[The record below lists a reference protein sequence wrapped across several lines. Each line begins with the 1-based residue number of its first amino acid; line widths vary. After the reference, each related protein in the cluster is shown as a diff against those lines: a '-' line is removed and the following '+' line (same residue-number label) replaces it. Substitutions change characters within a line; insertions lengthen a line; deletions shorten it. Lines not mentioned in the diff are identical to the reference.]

1 MRGGIRSGVSRE
13 LTRAAGARG
22 PVPAGAET
30 SRTAGRLWDD
40 WPVRETEPP
49 AEPTNAKQ
57 RSVRPFGFAAGL
69 IGRSGEVASLSIVLL
84 TGVGLLFV
92 GLETVRVSPDWG
104 FSYGGAINGVFSQ
117 LAVTGPAAVLIA
129 LATTANILVGA
140 FVLRLLGTP
149 AFRSLS
155 DLVLAGF
162 TAAVVLDAVTLFILG
177 SVGFFGWPELLAL
190 HVVAAAGYVSARRR
204 VALMAAPL
212 RFRVSRPAA
221 WWLLVAAVWAGPI
234 LVALA
239 SPAVPFM
246 DVLPNHVAPVEHIH
260 VFGSFATLTTSPSP
274 IYGASR
280 LMLGYVAMLGQL
292 STITN
297 LHAILA
303 DAAFA
308 TPLTVLVAVAARRLA
323 GALFGGSA
331 SFWVLL
337 TFPLTFTFMR
347 LPDARGTVVVFPIA
361 AWALVTVAT
370 ELRARQAERRA
381 TERRSGRSPGAPVQP
396 GTQGSL
402 GPNVGLVFAIGAA
415 FLVHPLV
422 GLVAITAVVGALVL
436 YPRELAR
443 PVIPALFGGGL
454 IALPQALTMGAI
466 DVPSW
471 VGAILIVAGIGVAYA
486 AAAGMDLLDGRWA
499 PDRPPAPAG
508 PGSAHSTSDWTRAAL
523 VAAAILFLLVVARR
537 IITPSSDPA
546 NPADPAGELMVDF
559 PHLVWLTLAGAL
571 LALLRLGRGWILLGC
586 GIGAGLLA
594 WAATGE
600 VGYANLTQQAVH
612 YEVPKSVE
620 YWLPVMLAIGGAGCL
635 AAILRERRLGLLRPV
650 AVGVFLVISIY
661 PVTMPLV
668 TDVRIAEHRGA
679 ESVGLALREAERG
692 YWATY
697 PDPRLIIDAP
707 RQAVVDEIRA
717 EEQAG
722 RLGPTT
728 RVLHIAASFQQWSSV
743 PIGVF
748 TGAIETSISLQPEL
762 SIHTEGGRLLGF
774 DQLPAEL
781 SSRYGYVVLE
791 PDGLPGEVLDQ
802 SKTLITQAGYIQIW
816 SNSQATI
823 YARSGPSLVLV
834 R

>member
-1 MRGGIRSGVSRE
+1 M
-13 LTRAAGARG
+13 
-22 PVPAGAET
+22 
-30 SRTAGRLWDD
+30 
-40 WPVRETEPP
+40 RETEPP
-49 AEPTNAKQ
+49 AEPRNARQ

-84 TGVGLLFV
+84 TGFGLLFA
-92 GLETVRVSPDWG
+92 GLEVVRVSPDWG
-104 FSYGGAINGVFSQ
+104 FSYGGAINGVLSQ
-117 LAVTGPAAVLIA
+117 LAVTGPPAVLIA
-129 LATTANILVGA
+129 LATTANILIGA

-162 TAAVVLDAVTLFILG
+162 TAAVVLDAVTLFTLG

-190 HVVAAAGYVSARRR
+190 HVVAAAGYLSVRRR
-204 VALMAAPL
+204 VALMAVPL

-234 LVALA
+234 IVALA

-260 VFGSFATLTTSPSP
+260 VFGSFATLTSSPSP

-308 TPLTVLVAVAARRLA
+308 IPLTVLVAVAARRLA

-361 AWALVTVAT
+361 AWALVTVAN

-381 TERRSGRSPGAPVQP
+381 TERRGGRSPGAPVQP
-396 GTQGSL
+396 GAPGSV

-422 GLVAITAVVGALVL
+422 GLVAITAVVGALLL

-443 PVIPALFGGGL
+443 PVIPALAGGGL

-466 DVPSW
+466 DVPSS

-486 AAAGMDLLDGRWA
+486 AAAGMDLLNRRWA
-499 PDRPPAPAG
+499 PDRVPAPAG
-508 PGSAHSTSDWTRAAL
+508 PGSAHSASDWTRAAL

-537 IITPSSDPA
+537 IITPSGDPA

-635 AAILRERRLGLLRPV
+635 AAILRERRLGLVRPV
-650 AVGVFLVISIY
+650 AVGVFLVIAIY

-781 SSRYGYVVLE
+781 SSRYGLVVLE
-791 PDGLPGEVLDQ
+791 PDGLPGDVLDQ

-823 YARSGPSLVLV
+823 YARSGPSLGLV